1 MNTFDEIL
9 TSILKTVEENPAV
22 NIDEL
27 LAAKLTE
34 LGISEEGKKTF
45 QETNSYLEAYDEMYA
60 KLQAAKDEDEYL
72 TRNEWLQ
79 NELLAIADK
88 HQLTDEQ
95 KEQLI
100 SDIATQCEDS
110 LKSTIEG
117 GE

>member
-9 TSILKTVEENPAV
+9 TSILNTVEEDPTA

-27 LAAKLTE
+27 LATKLSE
-34 LGISEEGKKTF
+34 LGISEEGMKTF
-45 QETNSYLEAYDEMYA
+45 QETSSYLEAYNEMYA
-60 KLQAAKDEDEYL
+60 KLQAAKEADEYL

-100 SDIATQCEDS
+100 SDISTQCEDS
-110 LKSTIEG
+110 LKSTIES

>member
-9 TSILKTVEENPAV
+9 TSILKTIEEEPTA

-27 LAAKLTE
+27 LSAKLSE
-34 LGISEEGKKTF
+34 LGISVEGMKTF
-45 QETNSYLEAYDEMYA
+45 QETSSYLEAYDEMYA
-60 KLQAAKDEDEYL
+60 KLQAAKEEDEYL

-88 HQLTDEQ
+88 HHLTDEQ

-100 SDIATQCEDS
+100 SDIATQCEDG
-110 LKSTIEG
+110 LKSTIER

>member
-1 MNTFDEIL
+1 MNQMYQ
-9 TSILKTVEENPAV
+9 
-22 NIDEL
+22 
-27 LAAKLTE
+27 E

-60 KLQAAKDEDEYL
+60 KLQAAKEEDEYL
-72 TRNEWLQ
+72 TRKEWLQ

-95 KEQLI
+95 DKTILFDNGAHLGFMYRDEFL
-100 SDIATQCEDS
+100 DS
-110 LKSTIEG
+110 LKSTIES